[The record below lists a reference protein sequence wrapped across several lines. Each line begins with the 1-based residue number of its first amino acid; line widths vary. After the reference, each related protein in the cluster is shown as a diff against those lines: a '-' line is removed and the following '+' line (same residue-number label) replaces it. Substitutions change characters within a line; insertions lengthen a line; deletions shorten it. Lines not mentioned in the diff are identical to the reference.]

1 MYILNQCLDRLPH
14 SILVHSKLQWS
25 HKTLLKQMH
34 IFATILMI
42 WMLYTWMSATILI
55 KPEGWKDLVRSAL
68 SVLHVQDRINSAC
81 VTSTSCLSKLSLK
94 RWWQCE
100 KITGPPVSVSPY
112 HSFFFSFFFVLMWIL
127 LISCYFYFNSLT
139 YRTSYYLPL
148 PNMFLCTWR
157 LFFHF

>member
-1 MYILNQCLDRLPH
+1 MFLVFVGLCPGLQVGDQVGTAIAAWPVGFVPEPHWPPVALGWLPDFC
-14 SILVHSKLQWS
+14 SSSFKG
-25 HKTLLKQMH
+25 
-34 IFATILMI
+34 MI
-42 WMLYTWMSATILI
+42 I
-55 KPEGWKDLVRSAL
+55 VAL